1 MECVS
6 YLSTKLSYRD
16 ATETANR
23 LFHRLPEQEIK
34 LRTLSDGIQRVGT
47 EIVDTLMEETHRI
60 LSDNGFNPETG
71 LPLETTILSS
81 NVTGAVDPGNPS
93 SAYANIQKAID
104 RINAVREEK
113 IPFTAEEFQPQIE
126 ADPEHCVYIS
136 IDDIGVKRQK
146 DSRGD
151 GSVRDTKFVENTNV
165 HIQYGDFS
173 YVITA
178 VGMDKVFLAIL
189 AFLLQNDLLK
199 YELIFLTD
207 GARDIKNRIESFF
220 AFHPHTTI
228 LDWFHLKKKCME
240 LLSMGMRGK
249 DKRNT
254 TLEKLLRYLWVGDI
268 PSAKQYLVSLPPS
281 SIKNQKWI
289 NEIVSYLDRKQ
300 DTITCYAIRAE
311 LNLRNSSNPVEKAND
326 LLVAQRQKHNGMA
339 WTPNG
344 SGTLASIQMIYQNNQ
359 ADLWFREKKIL
370 FFTESTVG
378 DGKLCA

>member
-1 MECVS
+1 
-6 YLSTKLSYRD
+6 
-16 ATETANR
+16 
-23 LFHRLPEQEIK
+23 
-34 LRTLSDGIQRVGT
+34 
-47 EIVDTLMEETHRI
+47 MEETHRI

-71 LPLETTILSS
+71 MPLETTILSD
-81 NVTGAVDPGNPS
+81 NVTGAADRGDTS
-93 SAYANIQKAID
+93 SAVANIQKAID
-104 RINAVREEK
+104 TINSVREEK

-126 ADPEHCVYIS
+126 TTPEHCVYIS

-146 DSRGD
+146 DSRGGD
-151 GSVRDTKFVENTNV
+151 SVRDTKFVENTDA
-165 HIQYGDFS
+165 HIQYGDVS

-189 AFLLQNDLLK
+189 AFLFQNDLLK
-199 YELIFLTD
+199 YELIFFTD

-249 DKRNT
+249 DKRNAA
-254 TLEKLLRYLWVGDI
+254 LEKLLRYLWVGDV
-268 PSAKQYLVSLPPS
+268 PSAKQYLASLPSS

-289 NEIVSYLDRKQ
+289 DETVSYLERKK
-300 DTITCYAIRAE
+300 DTITCYAVRAE

-339 WTPNG
+339 WTPGG
-344 SGTLASIQMIYQNNQ
+344 SGALASIQMIYQNNQ
-359 ADLWFREKKIL
+359 AELWFREKKSI
-370 FFTESTVG
+370 FFTASTSEAE
-378 DGKLCA
+378 KLCA